1 MCAGH
6 RLHPSSERIKSHLV
20 IIQATPVQ
28 WIVLSRISQILKAG
42 GFRRNLLTMLTGTSI
57 AQALGLLFLPVL
69 TRVYS
74 PEAFGRFGMFY
85 ATICVLGVLATWR
98 MEMAVM
104 LPKEEREARQIW
116 KSTLWLLSGTSA
128 LFAIMLLIPFT
139 PETALQMG
147 VGLFLI
153 GGAEALMLWHN
164 RKQHFKILAAKNVI
178 ERISVTALAF
188 VFAWWGFLESGL
200 IWAQLA
206 TLFVIVGY
214 MLYATFPDSPLR
226 EHVSATRVKEL
237 VSHYRDFPL
246 MQGWSMLFVIGSAQ
260 LPNLFFG
267 WRFDLEA
274 TGNVNLAYR
283 IFEAPVNLFA
293 ISFAAA
299 FYQHIS
305 HLPQSE
311 IGRLFRKSVSKLTI
325 LLLPLFV
332 IIGATGP
339 YLFPL
344 VFGAQW
350 EHAGDFAIPLAAAT
364 FFKILYMSHSSA
376 LLVSRKLGTDMK
388 VSGAVLL
395 AQVLGFYVTAEFTD
409 SPLVVVSVMSALT
422 CLAFVYGLLS
432 IRKTL
437 S

>member
-1 MCAGH
+1 
-6 RLHPSSERIKSHLV
+6 
-20 IIQATPVQ
+20 
-28 WIVLSRISQILKAG
+28 
-42 GFRRNLLTMLTGTSI
+42 MLTGTSI

-69 TRVYS
+69 TRVYD

-98 MEMAVM
+98 MEMAIM

-116 KSTLWLLSGTSA
+116 KSTLWLLSGTSVF
-128 LFAIMLLIPFT
+128 FAIMLLISFS
-139 PETALQMG
+139 PEIALQMG

-164 RKQHFKILAAKNVI
+164 RKQHFKVLASKNVV
-178 ERISVTALAF
+178 ERISVTGLGLA
-188 VFAWWGFLESGL
+188 FAWWGFTESGL

-206 TLFVIVGY
+206 TLAVIVGY
-214 MLYATFPDSPLR
+214 MLWASYPDSPMGERINLGKI
-226 EHVSATRVKEL
+226 KEL

-267 WRFDLEA
+267 WKFDLDT

-305 HLPQSE
+305 QLEKNE
-311 IGRLFRKSVSKLTI
+311 INRLFKKSLSKLV
-325 LLLPLFV
+325 LL
-332 IIGATGP
+332 
-339 YLFPL
+339 LFPL
-344 VFGAQW
+344 FLAIGLGSAYIFPIVFGERWA
-350 EHAGDFAIPLAAAT
+350 HAGAFALPLAAAT

-376 LLVSRKLGTDMK
+376 LLVARNLRGDMM
-388 VSGAVLL
+388 VAGAVLL
-395 AQVLGFYVTAEFTD
+395 AQVVGFYVTSELTD
-409 SPLVVVSVMSALT
+409 SPLMVVTAMSTLT
-422 CLAFVYGLLS
+422 CLAFAFGLLQ
-432 IRKTL
+432 IHRTL
-437 S
+437 KRA